1 MTLVIATFSK
11 MFPRVLFLITIVAWP
26 SLAYLPSFH
35 QASHRFASHEI
46 LVQRKPSQSAVT
58 ELMATVLDAPPTQ
71 RVKTLSTPKIKFKI
85 TPVKWVDLMSIV
97 SLRVITFYP
106 ELCRGGGSNES
117 MKQSIMNKMIQ
128 RGNEGSVNLMA
139 QEEGGFFHRNL
150 LGAVEVSPSDFRG
163 TVMEKVGADRKLY
176 LGDLCI
182 RQDFRNMGIATSLLT
197 AVEEYALQK
206 DYMEIY
212 MHVEVNN
219 AVARNLYTKNG
230 YSIVPPYEWSIQFTE
245 SRLKKPAA
253 GFLMLMKSL
262 SGLKADSGIMTI
274 Q

>member
-1 MTLVIATFSK
+1 MPAV
-11 MFPRVLFLITIVAWP
+11 
-26 SLAYLPSFH
+26 
-35 QASHRFASHEI
+35 
-46 LVQRKPSQSAVT
+46 LVQRKSSYSVVS
-58 ELMATVLDAPPTQ
+58 ELMATVLDAPTQ
-71 RVKTLSTPKIKFKI
+71 RVKTLSSPKIKFKI
-85 TPVKWVDLMSIV
+85 IPVKWVDLMSIV

-106 ELCRGGGSNES
+106 ELCRGGGSNEA

-150 LGAVEVSPSDFRG
+150 LGAVEISPADFRG
-163 TVMEKVGADRKLY
+163 TVMEKIGADRKLY

-206 DYMEIY
+206 NYMEIY
-212 MHVEVNN
+212 MHVEVDN
-219 AVARNLYTKNG
+219 AVARNLYAKNG
-230 YSIVPPYEWSIQFTE
+230 YSVIPPSESSIQFTE
-245 SRLKKPAA
+245 SRLKKSAT
-253 GFLMLMKSL
+253 GFLLLMKSL
-262 SGLKADSGIMTI
+262 SGLKADNSMIMI